1 MRGHWCFNARAG
13 GLSADTIHQ
22 LLRGTEMSLAHLF
35 ALLFITGTV
44 LGVFVML
51 VGVVRPHAGPN
62 PEIPAGTGPFV
73 SRDRLVA
80 AAGKMSARYHLPVLA
95 AFTFCF
101 GLLGYALS
109 RLTQLGSVAQ
119 LAIAGV
125 AGGGL
130 AVSAAAL
137 VARWALPAARKDIPD
152 ERFLL
157 QGHFAQVVQQVT
169 TDRPG
174 LVSLEINGVRHT
186 APAVSLLGDAIA
198 AGTEVV
204 IDRIENQV
212 AFVEPWTTVER
223 RI

>member
-1 MRGHWCFNARAG
+1 M
-13 GLSADTIHQ
+13 T
-22 LLRGTEMSLAHLF
+22 LAHLF
-35 ALLFITGTV
+35 ALSFITGTV

-51 VGVVRPHAGPN
+51 LGVVRPQGGTN
-62 PEIPAGTGPFV
+62 PEIPIGTGPFV
-73 SRDRLVA
+73 SRERLMA
-80 AAGKMSARYHLPVLA
+80 AASELSVRYHLPVLA

-101 GLLGYALS
+101 GLVGYALS
-109 RLTQLGSVAQ
+109 RLTQLGVVAL

-130 AVSAAAL
+130 AISAATL
-137 VARWALPAARKDIPD
+137 VAKWALPAARKDIPD

-169 TDRPG
+169 VERPG

-186 APAVSLLGDAIA
+186 APAVSLMGESIA
-198 AGTEVV
+198 PGTEVV
-204 IDRIENQV
+204 IERVENDV
-212 AFVEPWTTVER
+212 AFVEPWSAVER

>member
-1 MRGHWCFNARAG
+1 MT
-13 GLSADTIHQ
+13 LS
-22 LLRGTEMSLAHLF
+22 HLF
-35 ALLFITGTV
+35 ALSFIAGTV

-51 VGVVRPHAGPN
+51 IGVVRLPAGSTS
-62 PEIPAGTGPFV
+62 EIPLGTGPFV
-73 SRDRLVA
+73 SRDRLMA
-80 AAGKMSARYHLPVLA
+80 AASKLSARYHLPVLA

-109 RLTQLGSVAQ
+109 RLTQLGAVAL

-130 AVSAAAL
+130 AVSAATL
-137 VARWALPAARKDIPD
+137 VAKWALPAARKDIPD
-152 ERFLL
+152 ERYLL
-157 QGHFAQVVQQVT
+157 QGHFAQVVQTVT
-169 TDRPG
+169 VERPG

-204 IDRIENQV
+204 IERIENEV
-212 AFVEPWTTVER
+212 AVVEPWATVER

>member
-1 MRGHWCFNARAG
+1 MTVAA
-13 GLSADTIHQ
+13 
-22 LLRGTEMSLAHLF
+22 LF
-35 ALLFITGTV
+35 ALSFLAGTV
-44 LGVFVML
+44 LSVFVML
-51 VGVVRPHAGPN
+51 VGVVRPPGGSV

-73 SRDRLVA
+73 SRERLIA
-80 AAGKMSARYHLPVLA
+80 AAGRMSARYHLPVLA

-130 AVSAAAL
+130 AIFAATV
-137 VARWALPAARKDIPD
+137 VARWALPAARMDVPD
-152 ERFLL
+152 ERYLL
-157 QGHFAQVVQQVT
+157 QGHFARVVREVT
-169 TDRPG
+169 AAHPG
-174 LVSLEINGVRHT
+174 LVSVEINGVSHT
-186 APAVSLLGDAIA
+186 APALSLLGENISP
-198 AGTEVV
+198 GTEVV
-204 IDRIENQV
+204 IERVEDEV